1 MTATNVASSPRNCSV
16 RARMMT
22 PRYGGLGRVGRTARR
37 LRPCRLGCARMM
49 TRTERLDGL
58 GYPPMRTMMMSD
70 VQLTDSSATEDG
82 HSASISEKPWVDTG
96 SDDQHGKVDEAV
108 AKLGEVL
115 RE

>member
-1 MTATNVASSPRNCSV
+1 MTATTVASSPRSCSV

-22 PRYGGLGRVGRTARR
+22 PRYGGLGCVGGTARR

-49 TRTERLDGL
+49 TRTERLGGL

-70 VQLTDSSATEDG
+70 VQFIDSLAPEDG
-82 HSASISEKPWVDTG
+82 HSASIPEKPWADTG

-108 AKLGEVL
+108 AKGLS
-115 RE
+115 